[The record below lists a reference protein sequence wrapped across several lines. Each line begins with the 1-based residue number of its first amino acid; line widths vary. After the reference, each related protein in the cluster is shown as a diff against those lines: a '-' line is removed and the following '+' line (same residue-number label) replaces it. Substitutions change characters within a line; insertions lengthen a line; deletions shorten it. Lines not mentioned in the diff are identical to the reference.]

1 MTMVWMKV
9 IMILGMNRDL
19 RKQFEI
25 DISTLREDLKDI
37 VYNQYIKNSGSDLN
51 HEIIRQIDND
61 LGYLEVVIEEIDND
75 HILLKYRELYDSY
88 VKTLKKYY

>member
-19 RKQFEI
+19 RKQFKI
-25 DISTLREDLKDI
+25 DISILREDLKDI

>member
-1 MTMVWMKV
+1 
-9 IMILGMNRDL
+9 MILGMNRDL
-19 RKQFEI
+19 RKQFKI

-75 HILLKYRELYDSY
+75 HILLKYRGLYDSY